1 MVGFELRA
9 SKIRSDRSA
18 NCATTTAQLLADF
31 LCPKI
36 SFHSLTHFVLLIW
49 HFFGRAKIVS
59 ISSKTKICKN
69 AKKVSGFRKT
79 KNFDFGNSK
88 SNFLSGEVS
97 LSLYL
102 SLSLSLW
109 QLHLILLV
117 PWRGFQVQ
125 KFTFKFLSVTVKQ
138 VKINLI
144 EQYYVD
150 IGPRLT

>member
-97 LSLYL
+97 LSL
-102 SLSLSLW
+102 SLW

-144 EQYYVD
+144 DRSVIMGNIMWILD
-150 IGPRLT
+150 PD

>member
-9 SKIRSDRSA
+9 SKIRSDCSA

-88 SNFLSGEVS
+88 SNFLSGEV
-97 LSLYL
+97 
-102 SLSLSLW
+102 LSLW

-144 EQYYVD
+144 DRSVIMGNIMWILD
-150 IGPRLT
+150 PD

>member
-1 MVGFELRA
+1 MRHPRPLSLFIFVFSRGDRKYVYNKILPMVGFELRA

-102 SLSLSLW
+102 SLSLSLF
-109 QLHLILLV
+109 
-117 PWRGFQVQ
+117 GS
-125 KFTFKFLSVTVKQ
+125 FT
-138 VKINLI
+138 
-144 EQYYVD
+144 
-150 IGPRLT
+150 